1 MMESEIQTRD
11 DKIVQLIED
20 KERLEAELSD
30 LK

>member
-20 KERLEAELSD
+20 KERLEAEMSD